1 MWKSKNEKIKMKVY
15 TKMKNK
21 NEKSDVHVLEQIFNL
36 KLPKQSTDS
45 LISTKSLLG
54 TEKFLKFEMIEMRL
68 APATS

>member
-1 MWKSKNEKIKMKVY
+1 MRNDLEKKQKIKMWKSKNEKIKMKVY

-45 LISTKSLLG
+45 LISTKSLLR
-54 TEKFLKFEMIEMRL
+54 TEKISEI
-68 APATS
+68 

>member
-21 NEKSDVHVLEQIFNL
+21 NEKSDVYVLEQIFNL

-45 LISTKSLLG
+45 LISTKSLLR
-54 TEKFLKFEMIEMRL
+54 TEKISEI
-68 APATS
+68 